1 MQTPWITQSLRTP
14 RLLLAAALVILLPL
28 ALTACDTEPEMGDE
42 TIPVTEPAQEAMPPD
57 AASEDAMPV
66 SPEVEGPM
74 AAGEV
79 EVSLVDYEI
88 NMPSTLPA
96 GPTTFRVR
104 NDGNSEHSFE
114 VEGQGVEEALETPL
128 QPGGT
133 ATLEVDL
140 SPGSYEIYCP
150 VADHADRGMRMTLE
164 VTESEGMGGAA

>member
-14 RLLLAAALVILLPL
+14 RLLLAVALLALLPL
-28 ALTACDTEPEMGDE
+28 ALAGCDVEPEMEDE
-42 TIPVTEPAQEAMPPD
+42 TIPVTEPAQEAVPPD

-66 SPEVEGPM
+66 SPEVDGPM
-74 AAGEV
+74 AEGEV
-79 EVSLVDYEI
+79 EVVLVDYEI
-88 NMPSTLPA
+88 SMPSTLPA

-114 VEGQGVEEALETPL
+114 VEGQGVEAALDNPL
-128 QPGGT
+128 QPAGT

-140 SPGSYEIYCP
+140 SPGSYEVYCP

-164 VTESEGMGGAA
+164 VTEAAGTDDAM